1 MRIDRR
7 GFANTA
13 AAADG
18 MTCMQCVYMHRIK
31 RLSGIKAIWA
41 QHLEVQESKKKCHLH
56 FSGYFKHLGAPL
68 GP

>member
-1 MRIDRR
+1 MYLLKKHSFFECLLLATDAFLSLYRQRQMRIDRR

-31 RLSGIKAIWA
+31 RLSGIKEI
-41 QHLEVQESKKKCHLH
+41 
-56 FSGYFKHLGAPL
+56 
-68 GP
+68 